1 MRECCS
7 LYLSIFYFTEEN
19 LGLESVIKIRKH
31 GTNWIVSSGTL
42 PNASNHGPDSKLILL
57 KGFHTQSA
65 FWRAHLQLSS
75 GAPSTCLPSEG
86 GNEVKRNPVQ
96 AGWGLLHHLP
106 LLRLLFFFS
115 N

>member
-1 MRECCS
+1 MAVCECCS
-7 LYLSIFYFTEEN
+7 LYLPIFYFIEEN
-19 LGLESVIKIRKH
+19 LGLESVIKTRKH
-31 GTNWIVSSGTL
+31 GTNWIASSGTL

-75 GAPSTCLPSEG
+75 GTLSTCLPSEG
-86 GNEVKRNPVQ
+86 DEVQGSPVQ
-96 AGWGLLHHLP
+96 AGLGLLHHLP
-106 LLRLLFFFS
+106 LPGLLFFS